1 MKTKKQNINL
11 RELFNQKLEYA
22 EAIPDAAFKS
32 NLMRRVARKEFMR
45 FNPARLNIYYIV
57 GILIA
62 GITTAVLLLS
72 TSEDNDR
79 LNPLGLKGNLL
90 DTGTNSYIEI
100 QVKQPVIKETGKSKP
115 IRNESRRN
123 IYVFVPYTKVNPV
136 ASIEKHSHKDSS
148 SFPTSIS
155 NPLSKN
161 GLFSEFIA
169 DKKKLHS
176 GFKSDAFLIDPYV
189 SVGCAPLKLRFR
201 NKSTSYDSCRW
212 TFGDGGYSNEKD
224 PEWIFDVEGD
234 YKVVLQVFNRDG
246 ESLSSTAVVTVHPR
260 PQAHFEITPEKAV
273 LSDDEIHFLN
283 YSTNA
288 VQFKWDFGDGI
299 TSDSFEPSHTY
310 TKFSNFDVRLTV
322 FSDWGCSDSLVVLNA
337 FSGPEY
343 SIDFPNA
350 FIPNAQGP
358 SGGYYS
364 PKSDEAAQ
372 VFHPS
377 FSGVSDYQLKIFSKL
392 GIPIFESSDINLG
405 WDGYHKGQLCEPGI
419 YIWKVRGKYRNGEPF
434 IKMGDVIL
442 LKN

>member
-1 MKTKKQNINL
+1 MKTKKQNISL
-11 RELFNQKLEYA
+11 KELFNKKLEYA
-22 EAIPDAAFKS
+22 EVIPDASFKS
-32 NLMRRVARKEFMR
+32 NLMHQVARREFMR
-45 FNPARLNIYYIV
+45 FTPARLNIYYLV

-62 GITTAVLLLS
+62 GITAAVLLLS
-72 TSEDNDR
+72 TSEDTSR
-79 LNPLGLKGNLL
+79 LNPPVSEGNLL
-90 DTGTNSYIEI
+90 DSGKNSYIEI
-100 QVKQPVIKETGKSKP
+100 QVKQPVRKEPGKSKA
-115 IRNESRRN
+115 IRIESRRN
-123 IYVFVPYTKVNPV
+123 ISVSVLSSKDNPA
-136 ASIEKHSHKDSS
+136 ASKERNSKNDST
-148 SFPTSIS
+148 SFLTGIS

-161 GLFSEFIA
+161 GLFSELVT

-189 SVGCAPLKLRFR
+189 SVGCAPLKLQFH
-201 NKSTSYDSCRW
+201 NKTNSYDSCRW

-234 YKVVLQVFNRDG
+234 YKVVLQVFNHDG
-246 ESLSSTAVVTVHPR
+246 VSLSSSAVVTVHPR

-299 TSDSFEPSHTY
+299 TSDFFEPSHTY
-310 TKFSNFDVRLTV
+310 TKFNNYDVQLVV
-322 FSDWGCSDSLVVLNA
+322 FSEWGCSDSLVVLNA

-343 SIDFPNA
+343 SIDLPNA

-364 PKSDEAAQ
+364 LKSDEAAQ

-377 FSGVSDYQLKIFSKL
+377 FSGVSEYQLKIFSKL
-392 GIPIFESSDINLG
+392 GIPIFESNDINLG
-405 WDGYHKGQLCEPGI
+405 WDGYHNGQLCEPGI